1 MKNLEDLNN
10 TVERIGAE
18 NNKMLN
24 GIDARLEEL
33 EKKYARG
40 GGSLTADDY
49 QNSWGKQF
57 VHAKVDELSQVES
70 LRGKTSMEVRA
81 ALTTT
86 DTPGDGAAGGLIVP
100 GRDRM
105 VGMPKR
111 RLLIRSLLSV
121 VKVDSANSIEYPELV
136 GRTNN
141 AGMVAEGAAKPES
154 SLQFELKSVP
164 LRVMAHWMKASRQVL
179 SDAPQLQGI
188 IDNELRYGLALKEE
202 AQLLYGD
209 NTGQNFNGMI
219 PQAADF
225 VDSLGA
231 AAPTAIDTIGS
242 AIHQASLTDVPPDGI
257 VLHPSDWWKMR
268 MLKDVDGKYLLGD
281 PMMALE
287 PSLFGLPVVL
297 TQSINVDEFLVGAFS
312 EQTLYD
318 RWTARVEVGFVDQD
332 FTNNMVTV
340 LGEERVG
347 FAAKRPEALIHGT
360 FTPA

>member
-1 MKNLEDLNN
+1 
-10 TVERIGAE
+10 
-18 NNKMLN
+18 
-24 GIDARLEEL
+24 
-33 EKKYARG
+33 
-40 GGSLTADDY
+40 
-49 QNSWGKQF
+49 
-57 VHAKVDELSQVES
+57 
-70 LRGKTSMEVRA
+70 
-81 ALTTT
+81 
-86 DTPGDGAAGGLIVP
+86 
-100 GRDRM
+100 
-105 VGMPKR
+105 
-111 RLLIRSLLSV
+111 